1 MNVFDK
7 LNKIKI
13 FPYYFS
19 SPLNFAIGTAAEQ
32 IYISNYVAKQKKKK
46 LILLF
51 PNFFNKKKYPLCNK
65 YFFSKIETFEKNYKD
80 RFFFFIF
87 NFFFNIF
94 LFFQNKNYPSIGV
107 RLLDL
112 HSDQKI
118 SEEVNVN
125 KFFNKNFSLP
135 IKDELNFY
143 EILKKNTNYSEG
155 QKIVTIHFRDEIYRN
170 DKGRRMYRNSSIN
183 NSYDAIKYLIQKG
196 YYVIRVG
203 NLSKDKFDFNNKNFL
218 DYSFSELISEKL
230 DLLLIKNS
238 SFFIGTQSGLTEI
251 AYLFNVPV
259 MLLNMYQLFEGY
271 PKKKCDRG
279 LFKKIF
285 FKEEKISL
293 NEFMNLSPIYH
304 NSLVHNLK
312 YINNLDFQENESSE
326 ITSSIQKFES
336 LYSYNNLESHSMD
349 QQKFNQDLKRKII
362 EIYNF
367 NIENINKGSNV
378 LNPSEESLKNIR
390 YNFFLNGAMMN
401 INLN

>member
-112 HSDQKI
+112 HSDQNI

-135 IKDELNFY
+135 TKDELNFY

-170 DKGRRMYRNSSIN
+170 DKGRRMYRNSSIK

-312 YINNLDFQENESSE
+312 FINNLDFQENESSE
-326 ITSSIQKFES
+326 ITSSIQTFES

-349 QQKFNQDLKRKII
+349 QQKFNQDLKKKII